1 MYKVH
6 VWRIHSEP
14 KHELKEAESGI
25 PRDGAQRVIYFALA
39 TDRKTA
45 AHFYV
50 TLI

>member
-39 TDRKTA
+39 TDTGKQL
-45 AHFYV
+45 
-50 TLI
+50 LIFMLL